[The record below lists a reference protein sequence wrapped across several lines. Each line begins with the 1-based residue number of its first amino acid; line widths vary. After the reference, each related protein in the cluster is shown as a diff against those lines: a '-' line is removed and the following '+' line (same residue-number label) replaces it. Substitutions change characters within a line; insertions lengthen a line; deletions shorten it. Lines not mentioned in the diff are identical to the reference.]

1 MIVSTSAAQ
10 RDLLGR
16 FLRLAEFG
24 GTIPYEDLYQTAG
37 GKAAERDSFIRSLVR
52 RGYVEIGEDGTVHLT
67 SHGRQA
73 SRRLMQGAGK

>member
-1 MIVSTSAAQ
+1 LIVSTSTAQ

-37 GKAAERDSFIRSLVR
+37 GKAVERESFIRSVVR
-52 RGYVEIGEDGTVHLT
+52 RGYVEISDDGTVILT

-73 SRRLMQGAGK
+73 SRRLMHGAGM